1 VWVLTLG
8 FGGSK
13 TKTQFRESLSQS
25 TKPIMHKPILLLATS
40 PLLVFALAPASAMN
54 GTVAR
59 QELSI
64 EQHPLVTEAVPES
77 APNELDN
84 QHSEAIPEDNPVPEQ
99 TPSLSDREVPK
110 PDIDIVPLAKEPDP
124 LPPPPPIHANPLQLN
139 KLPAPSLDLP
149 TPPAPS
155 LPTISRNHSPKLSPT
170 KTSPIIPGPAAAAPV
185 KKLPSLKTPEGYTR
199 VVPMFK
205 PSVAKRPEQ
214 PISGSLIPPLMQGLT
229 QKAIY
234 PLVNPVEI
242 TSAFGWRIHPI
253 TQQWRFHSGTD
264 LGAPMGAP
272 VLAAFSGQVI
282 SSDWKG
288 GYGKAIILQH
298 GVNLRSLYGHL
309 SESFVIP
316 GQLVSQGTV
325 IGLSGSTGNSTG
337 PHLHFEVQRLTGNEW
352 IAVDSGPQLQ
362 AAAQQLSRIL
372 AQK

>member
-1 VWVLTLG
+1 M
-8 FGGSK
+8 S
-13 TKTQFRESLSQS
+13 
-25 TKPIMHKPILLLATS
+25 KPIMHKPILLLATS

-64 EQHPLVTEAVPES
+64 EQYPLVTETVPES

-110 PDIDIVPLAKEPDP
+110 PDIDIVPLVKEPDP
-124 LPPPPPIHANPLQLN
+124 LPPP
-139 KLPAPSLDLP
+139 LDLP

-264 LGAPMGAP
+264 LGAPIGAS

-352 IAVDSGPQLQ
+352 IAVDSGPPLEV
-362 AAAQQLSRIL
+362 AAKQLSRIL
-372 AQK
+372 ALK

>member
-1 VWVLTLG
+1 MNR
-8 FGGSK
+8 S
-13 TKTQFRESLSQS
+13 
-25 TKPIMHKPILLLATS
+25 ILPFLLATS

-54 GTVAR
+54 GTEAR

-64 EQHPLVTEAVPES
+64 EQYPLVTEAVPES

-139 KLPAPSLDLP
+139 QFLVPPLDLP
-149 TPPAPS
+149 TPPVPS
-155 LPTISRNHSPKLSPT
+155 LPTISRNHGPKLSPT

-185 KKLPSLKTPEGYTR
+185 KKPPSLKTPEGYTR
-199 VVPMFK
+199 LVPMFK

-214 PISGSLIPPLMQGLT
+214 PISGSLIQPLMQDVT

-234 PLVNPVEI
+234 PLVSPVAV
-242 TSAFGWRIHPI
+242 TSLFGWRVHPI
-253 TQQWRFHSGTD
+253 SGAMRFHSGID
-264 LGAPMGAP
+264 LGAPIGSS
-272 VLAAFSGQVI
+272 VLAAFTGRVVSA
-282 SSDWKG
+282 DWMG
-288 GYGKAIILQH
+288 GYGKTVVLEH
-298 GVNLRSLYGHL
+298 GKVRSLYAHL
-309 SESFVIP
+309 SEALVRP
-316 GQLVSQGTV
+316 GQFIPQGAV
-325 IGLSGSTGNSTG
+325 IGLSGSSGNSTG

-372 AQK
+372 ALK